1 MKPFQYKMA
10 TGSTYVGF
18 PGPIDNTG
26 MFELTAGCMMV
37 YVTAEQRF
45 DIRGLM
51 ISTSP
56 SEVNLSSVQARQ
68 ELIDETDYAMGY
80 CRYLGSLIA
89 AMEIGGIP
97 VPLEVQTYVDYM
109 NPYFQT
115 QFDGVGIWL
124 AGRYD
129 YAVSTGSQEAPGI
142 KKSLEQ
148 VAKEYRS
155 SSTATVEKACVE
167 NVVHLQFGS
176 KKNAS
181 EEEG

>member
-68 ELIDETDYAMGY
+68 ELIDDTDHALGY

-89 AMEIGGIP
+89 AMELEKQP
-97 VPLEVQTYVDYM
+97 VPKVISDYIDYID
-109 NPYFQT
+109 PYFKT
-115 QFDGVGIWL
+115 QFDGVGIVL
-124 AGRYD
+124 TGQYD
-129 YAVSTGSQEAPGI
+129 YAVSGELPGVAELRR
-142 KKSLEQ
+142 KLEQ